1 MPPKTIYIGKDKEK
15 DHYELLELLEK
26 RTLSFSKWVELQT
39 TQELKMEKLRQTPA
53 AAMWRCYHPKIKLAQ
68 KSCGLDVCPMQDW
81 SLGPVAKERV
91 FAAAQP
97 KCLFRIKP

>member
-1 MPPKTIYIGKDKEK
+1 MPAKTIYIQKGTPLDEF
-15 DHYELLELLEK
+15 LIMLEK
-26 RTLSFSKWVELQT
+26 RDLTFSEWANDKVV
-39 TQELKMEKLRQTPA
+39 QEVKAENLRSQPVKT
-53 AAMWRCYHPKIKLAQ
+53 MWRCYHPKIKLAQ
-68 KSCGLDVCPMQDW
+68 KTCSLEVCPMQDW